1 MKLLSPFNPALLPLS
16 LLVHIPETGIFLA
29 LKNQV
34 LQFYVSSFLVL
45 SSFIFKEPSYLF
57 FEDGCLLGC
66 CVIALNLN
74 LFLCYFPD
82 DGGSK
87 HL

>member
-1 MKLLSPFNPALLPLS
+1 
-16 LLVHIPETGIFLA
+16 
-29 LKNQV
+29 
-34 LQFYVSSFLVL
+34 
-45 SSFIFKEPSYLF
+45 
-57 FEDGCLLGC
+57 LGC

-87 HL
+87 HLWNVGKLLPDYMA